1 MDRKK
6 IHFFVRVQT
15 WALTYMTP
23 PKDIFQAPYSF
34 LVFFHCFHNFLEKP
48 FKVAPFK
55 FRTFSDGWAFISV
68 RKNVSVAPN
77 FFELE
82 RIEHADQWSYLIDAT

>member
-1 MDRKK
+1 M
-6 IHFFVRVQT
+6 
-15 WALTYMTP
+15 WALTCMTHL
-23 PKDIFQAPYSF
+23 KIFSGPCLF
-34 LVFFHCFHNFLEKP
+34 LVFFYCFDNFLEKP

-55 FRTFSDGWAFISV
+55 LRSFSDGWAFICIG
-68 RKNVSVAPN
+68 KNVSVAPN